1 MKISNILIKSF
12 ITEGLED
19 IKKYYPKI
27 SDKDFNSIISA
38 DPTYNGGDN
47 AGLYGK
53 WLLKLYSTN
62 NLKLEDLYKAT
73 HYLTLFHTHKRQLDP
88 SVKDIGKFRTLPELW
103 SVVQKYETVIP
114 QKSNRE
120 IKKDIKKEIERVY
133 EDDTWLVIVPKTMK
147 ASQYYGANTKWCTAA
162 KDENNAFDDYNDMD
176 RLYININKKT
186 GKKYQ
191 FHFYSGQFMDEL
203 DSPLDDNSFL
213 SKGLKQWYFD
223 NKIMQWLPPF
233 YTDIHTYTH
242 GYDFGSPRVFFEID
256 LEEMCQS
263 LFDYCYN
270 EESYIILN
278 KNMNNKSFLTGQF
291 FNQLLRGFNTSG
303 DYNQLLSDFIHIFED
318 KLKSG
323 LKEDDVYDLI
333 IDNEDIKTKIREYI
347 RDDVFD
353 KAIAIM
359 QKQIPA
365 FDYNDVVEDY
375 GYLWQYDL
383 DLDDYREKCA
393 DYWFSGNEFPFA
405 IDEED
410 NPNSGYH
417 NNQSYWYLYIESN
430 FNHEEIATGV
440 LALSKEVC
448 KNLYSIIYNVIVSGG
463 SKQLSFN
470 YNKSLNEE
478 KAVVTNKTDN
488 EIELNNSTVL
498 HKNVVNQFFGDM
510 VFNNLQVGQEIEI
523 GDYHKPTSETIK
535 DYKLNDNFWHWF
547 GNSKVVDEEGKPII
561 CYHGGPKAIKVFDK
575 SYSGFNTSNNE
586 TKVFFFTSD
595 EGVAEDYSVESQ
607 ARIGDSNAWNDGLE
621 MDYSYDDYME
631 QIRDMARRNV
641 HTNPCFI
648 SMENPIIW
656 DNNYKVYSYK
666 LIYTLTS
673 IAQGNW
679 DYNSDF
685 WDSIVEEEIL
695 ERYTTTNEDGDT
707 DYSELENMT
716 FDGVIIKNIHDSISN
731 EGSSNVFTTE
741 YLVWNPNQI
750 KSVYNKGIWSSES
763 RNNINESVIPK
774 LNDNFKKWF
783 DGSKIVDKKGNPLV
797 CYHETNVDFNSFDIS
812 KQTHAANFGYG
823 FYFSSEPFW
832 SNLNVDMKYRKEC
845 YLRIKNP
852 FNATKKYTIEEVK
865 FLFDNEVYNDII
877 KNSKLKGKY
886 TLYDLFC
893 DAISYLFYDSEK
905 YNGIDDRQWYKMIYN
920 NFQKAGYDG
929 IKRRNSEFG
938 MYEFVVFN
946 PNQIK
951 SVNNNGNWST
961 TSNNI
966 NERKGDVMENTTLTE
981 DLKSTVLKRRKIPT
995 FKNRTEQQTRKGLE
1009 KILNTTQN
1017 GVFID
1022 YYDNGYS
1029 LEDLAKKYNIE
1040 PEKIKQFI
1048 VILRKK
1054 ILKYDPDKPINPN
1067 IDPKTGRFIKGS
1079 QTWNKGKKGYMGANK
1094 TSFTRDT
1101 IKQAE
1106 IGSPKQG
1113 NGHLV
1118 TATDERKPVT
1128 DKRSGKTYMH
1138 HKRESYPR
1146 WLLKQNGI
1154 EVPNDCV
1161 VWHKDGDYTNNDLSN
1176 LEVITR
1182 AESCRR
1188 TNRAKLNK

>member
-1 MKISNILIKSF
+1 MKISNILFKSF

-233 YTDIHTYTH
+233 YTDIHTYTY

-278 KNMNNKSFLTGQF
+278 KNMNNKPFLTGQF

-323 LKEDDVYDLI
+323 LREDDVYDLI

-359 QKQIPA
+359 QKQIPT
-365 FDYNDVVEDY
+365 FDYNDVVENY

-656 DNNYKVYSYK
+656 DNNYNVYSYK

-679 DYNSDF
+679 NYNSDF

-707 DYSELENMT
+707 DNSELENMT

-750 KSVYNKGIWSSES
+750 KSVYNKGIW
-763 RNNINESVIPK
+763 
-774 LNDNFKKWF
+774 
-783 DGSKIVDKKGNPLV
+783 
-797 CYHETNVDFNSFDIS
+797 
-812 KQTHAANFGYG
+812 
-823 FYFSSEPFW
+823 
-832 SNLNVDMKYRKEC
+832 NL
-845 YLRIKNP
+845 
-852 FNATKKYTIEEVK
+852 
-865 FLFDNEVYNDII
+865 YND
-877 KNSKLKGKY
+877 
-886 TLYDLFC
+886 
-893 DAISYLFYDSEK
+893 
-905 YNGIDDRQWYKMIYN
+905 
-920 NFQKAGYDG
+920 
-929 IKRRNSEFG
+929 
-938 MYEFVVFN
+938 
-946 PNQIK
+946 
-951 SVNNNGNWST
+951 
-961 TSNNI
+961 
-966 NERKGDVMENTTLTE
+966 DVMENTTLTE
-981 DLKSTVLKRRKIPT
+981 DLSSTVLKRRKMPT
-995 FKNRTEQQTRKGLE
+995 FVNRTEEQTREGLE
-1009 KILNTTQN
+1009 KILNKTQY
-1017 GVFID
+1017 GVFFD

-1029 LEDLAKKYNIE
+1029 LEDLVKKYNIE
-1040 PEKIKQFI
+1040 SEKIKQFI
-1048 VILRKK
+1048 IILRKK
-1054 ILKYDPDKPINPN
+1054 ISKYDPDKPINPN

-1154 EVPNDCV
+1154 EVPADCV